1 MRGALGTGRQGEA
14 HVELILAIVALVPI
28 TYLFINRGRMRMA
41 GDRQRSV
48 AANVAGAAAWGVV
61 YALPLGY
68 LLGLIGIL
76 IAVVIAV
83 YAYLR

>member
-1 MRGALGTGRQGEA
+1 MG
-14 HVELILAIVALVPI
+14 LILAIMALVPI
-28 TYLFINRGRMRMA
+28 TYLFINRGRMHMA
-41 GDRQRSV
+41 GDRRRST
-48 AANVAGAAAWGVV
+48 AAEVGGAAVWGIV

-68 LLGLIGIL
+68 LLGLIGVL

>member
-1 MRGALGTGRQGEA
+1 MEI
-14 HVELILAIVALVPI
+14 ILAIVALVPI
-28 TYLFINRGRMRMA
+28 TYLFINRGGMRTA
-41 GDRQRSV
+41 ADQRRS
-48 AANVAGAAAWGVV
+48 AAAKVRGAAVWGVV

-83 YAYLR
+83 YAYFR